1 VRRCSGVA
9 DVAAVADVAVAVAVA
24 VQFAAG
30 GPSGLACGQTC
41 E

>member
-9 DVAAVADVAVAVAVA
+9 DVAAVADVAVAVA